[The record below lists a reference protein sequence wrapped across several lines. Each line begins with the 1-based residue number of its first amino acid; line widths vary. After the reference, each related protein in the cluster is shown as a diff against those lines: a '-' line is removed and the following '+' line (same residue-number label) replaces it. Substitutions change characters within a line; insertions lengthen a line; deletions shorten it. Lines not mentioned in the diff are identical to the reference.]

1 MEHARRP
8 AGGDQGRPEDRR
20 KQREQLCRIPRAGD
34 GRQRSIRRLR
44 NRGGGARTCTA
55 LRRKRRRFAA
65 CLCKHFPGEREMH
78 RRLPRMPGYA
88 QLLLEHR
95 RHWYRRLCLA
105 EASVRSHAA
114 RAGGSPRRRS
124 AIRVRQ
130 RDADADARVH
140 RGGHVSRK
148 GRGGARHGQLSVSRA
163 YVRQGHGY
171 ADFRAGVLYAGGRAD
186 PVF

>member
-1 MEHARRP
+1 MEHPHCP
-8 AGGDQGRPEDRR
+8 AGRDQNRSEDRR
-20 KQREQLCRIPRAGD
+20 EQRKQLYRIPRAGD

-44 NRGGGARTCTA
+44 SRGGGARTCTA
-55 LRRKRRRFAA
+55 LRRKCRRFAA

-78 RRLPRMPGYA
+78 RRLSRIPGYA

-95 RHWYRRLCLA
+95 RHRYRRLCLA

-124 AIRVRQ
+124 AIRLRQ

-171 ADFRAGVLYAGGRAD
+171 ADLRAGNLYPDG
-186 PVF
+186 